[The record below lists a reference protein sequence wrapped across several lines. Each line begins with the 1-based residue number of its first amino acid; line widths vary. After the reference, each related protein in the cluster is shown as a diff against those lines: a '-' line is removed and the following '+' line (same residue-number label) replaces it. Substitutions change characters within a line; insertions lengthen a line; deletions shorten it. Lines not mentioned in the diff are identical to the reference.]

1 MTKVQQLYYYILT
14 YHHIGGGIDGFA
26 HTRTPR
32 AYVLA
37 HLCTVRYTFYI
48 LHSPHTSTRATLNM
62 TPQPTLVLCS

>member
-32 AYVLA
+32 AYILA
-37 HLCTVRYTFYI
+37 HLCTIHI
-48 LHSPHTSTRATLNM
+48 LHSPHTSTRATPNM
-62 TPQPTLVLCS
+62 TPQPTSA